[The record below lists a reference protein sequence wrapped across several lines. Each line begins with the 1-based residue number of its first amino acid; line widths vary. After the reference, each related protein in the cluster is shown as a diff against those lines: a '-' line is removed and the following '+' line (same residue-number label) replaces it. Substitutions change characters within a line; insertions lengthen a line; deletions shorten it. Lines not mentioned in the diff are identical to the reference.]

1 MPNPAS
7 GVFKQLAY
15 KAESTY
21 GTVPSAA
28 GAQSLRRVTS
38 TIDLTKDTYQSA
50 EIRSDQQIA
59 DMRHGVR
66 RVTGQISGELSPGT
80 YEDFFAQVLRR
91 DFAAVT
97 AATSQSLTIAGSGP
111 YTITRASGSY
121 LTDGFKVGD
130 VVRITAGSVNASN
143 LNKNVLVTGLTTT
156 VITGV
161 VLNGSTMV
169 AEGPISGCT
178 IGPVGKKTF
187 IPASGQ
193 TDKSFSIEHFY
204 SDLTLSEVFS
214 GCKATKISIGLPP
227 TGMVTVAMDFTGQN
241 ITTAGAQYFTSPTA
255 ATTTGCLA
263 SVNGVLRIG
272 GSTIATVTG
281 LTLDI
286 NASLTGDPV
295 VGSNFV
301 PNQFP
306 GRVLVSGQATAYFD
320 SVTLRDAFINETE
333 IDMIAAFTASS
344 DKDSKFMS
352 FVVPRMKLGGASK
365 NDGEGG
371 LIQTIPFTALLNTA
385 GGTGISSEYTT
396 LSMQDSDA

>member
-21 GTVPSAA
+21 GTVPSASS
-28 GAQSLRRVTS
+28 AQSLRRVTS

-50 EIRSDQQIA
+50 EIRSDQQVA

-97 AATSQSLTIAGSGP
+97 AATSQSLTIAGAGP

-130 VVRITAGSVNASN
+130 VVRITAGSVNANN
-143 LNKNVLVTGLTTT
+143 LNKNVLVTALTAT
-156 VITGV
+156 VLTGV
-161 VLNGSTMV
+161 VLNGSTMT
-169 AEGPISGCT
+169 AEGPIASCT

-187 IPASGQ
+187 VPSSGQ

-214 GCKATKISIGLPP
+214 GCKATKISVGLPP

-295 VGSNFV
+295 VGSNTV

-385 GGTGISSEYTT
+385 GGSGISSEYTT

>member
-1 MPNPAS
+1 
-7 GVFKQLAY
+7 
-15 KAESTY
+15 
-21 GTVPSAA
+21 
-28 GAQSLRRVTS
+28 
-38 TIDLTKDTYQSA
+38 
-50 EIRSDQQIA
+50 
-59 DMRHGVR
+59 
-66 RVTGQISGELSPGT
+66 
-80 YEDFFAQVLRR
+80 
-91 DFAAVT
+91 
-97 AATSQSLTIAGSGP
+97 
-111 YTITRASGSY
+111 
-121 LTDGFKVGD
+121 
-130 VVRITAGSVNASN
+130 
-143 LNKNVLVTGLTTT
+143 
-156 VITGV
+156 
-161 VLNGSTMV
+161 
-169 AEGPISGCT
+169 
-178 IGPVGKKTF
+178 
-187 IPASGQ
+187 
-193 TDKSFSIEHFY
+193 
-204 SDLTLSEVFS
+204 
-214 GCKATKISIGLPP
+214 
-227 TGMVTVAMDFTGQN
+227 
-241 ITTAGAQYFTSPTA
+241 
-255 ATTTGCLA
+255 LA